1 MIRTLAKLIDHS
13 ILHPT
18 FGLKELREGCELAL
32 KYDVA
37 SVCVKPYMVV
47 DALSLLKDSGVNVG
61 CVVGFPAGN
70 STIETKVFETCQACE
85 DGAVEID
92 MVINI
97 AKALEGD
104 WDYVEE
110 EIGSVSKACH
120 ENAAV
125 VKVILE
131 TDYVDREE
139 DIIRLCDICTK
150 AGVDYVK
157 TSTGFGFVKSED
169 GTYSYTGATI
179 PELILMKN
187 SIGPGVKLK
196 ASGGVRTLDQL
207 IAVYELGCSRVGAT
221 ATRAIMEEAIR
232 RFQPPI
238 NQSND
243 EPNEA

>member
-13 ILHPT
+13 ILHPA
-18 FGLKELREGCELAL
+18 FGRKELREGCALAL
-32 KYDVA
+32 KYEVA

-47 DALSLLKDSGVNVG
+47 DALLLLKDNDVNVG

-70 STIETKVFETCQACE
+70 STIETKVFETRQACE
-85 DGAVEID
+85 DGAEEID

-120 ENAAV
+120 EHAAV
-125 VKVILE
+125 VKVIFE
-131 TDYVDREE
+131 TDYIDREA
-139 DIIRLCDICTK
+139 DIIRLCDICTR

-157 TSTGFGFVKSED
+157 TSTGFGFVKHED

-179 PELILMKN
+179 PNLILMKN
-187 SIGPGVKLK
+187 NIGPGVKLK

-207 IAVYELGCSRVGAT
+207 LAVYELGCSRVGAT
-221 ATRAIMEEAIR
+221 ATEAIMEEAIR
-232 RFQPPI
+232 RFQPPKD
-238 NQSND
+238 QSND
-243 EPNEA
+243 EQYEP